1 MIQRIQSLYIL
12 LAFLL
17 SLLIFSNSLDYTP
30 TAELHNIFI
39 SLKGFLWAPFGLLVS
54 FFLFKKRK
62 LQILFC
68 WVLIIIHLGQL
79 GLFLSTLDL
88 NDGLNFEIFAVLE
101 SLLGIILLGLA
112 KRNIQ
117 KDEALVRSVDRIR

>member
-30 TAELHNIFI
+30 TAELHKIFI

-54 FFLFKKRK
+54 FFLFKRRK

-88 NDGLNFEIFAVLE
+88 NDGLNFEMFTVLE
-101 SLLGIILLGLA
+101 SLLGIIFLGLA